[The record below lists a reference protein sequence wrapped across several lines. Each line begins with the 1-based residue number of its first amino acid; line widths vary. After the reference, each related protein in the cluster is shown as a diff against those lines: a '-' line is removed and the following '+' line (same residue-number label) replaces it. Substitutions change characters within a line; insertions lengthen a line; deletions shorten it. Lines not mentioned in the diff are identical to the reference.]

1 MIVSHSSHFPRVS
14 LTARSLFLVV
24 FLASFLFSTPL
35 QARDKEGNFIVV
47 IDAGHGGHDS
57 GAKGKFSYEKDIVL
71 AVSKKV
77 GAKLGQIAPQIKVY
91 YSRPDNKFIGLQ
103 DRARFAISKNADLFV
118 AIHANASNSHSPSG
132 TETYVLGLHRTEDN
146 LRVAMK
152 ENSAILLEDN
162 YSKKY
167 EDFDPTSSESYIIFQ
182 FMANKHLENSLRL
195 AKLVQSGFKSA
206 NRYDRGVR
214 QAGFLVLREAAMPSV
229 LIEIGFISNRE
240 EERYLNSQKGQ
251 TTIANEIATAIVDYE
266 RQIRKR
272 SGKQ

>member
-1 MIVSHSSHFPRVS
+1 MHSHSLEQRAGELVRT
-14 LTARSLFLVV
+14 LLYLVTALV
-24 FLASFLFSTPL
+24 LACSSAE
-35 QARDKEGNFIVV
+35 ARDDKGNFIVV

-57 GAKGKFSYEKDIVL
+57 GAKGKNSYEKDIVL

-77 GAKLGQIAPQIKVY
+77 GASVKELAPHIKIY
-91 YSRPDNKFIGLQ
+91 YSRPNNAFIGLQ
-103 DRARFAISKNADLFV
+103 DRARYAINKNADLFV
-118 AIHANASNSHSPSG
+118 SIHANASNSHSPSG
-132 TETYVLGLHRTEDN
+132 TETYVLGLHRTADN

-195 AKLVQSGFKSA
+195 AKMVQDGFRSIG
-206 NRYDRGVR
+206 RGDRGVR

-240 EERYLNSQKGQ
+240 EERYMTSEKGQ
-251 TTIANEIATAIVDYE
+251 SALARQIAGAIVSYE
-266 RQIRKR
+266 QQIRKR

>member
-1 MIVSHSSHFPRVS
+1 MTRYHSHTTSYFGVSTTCALLVILL
-14 LTARSLFLVV
+14 LTLIGSPSLF
-24 FLASFLFSTPL
+24 
-35 QARDKEGNFIVV
+35 ARDKEGRFIVV

-57 GAKGKFSYEKDIVL
+57 GAKGKVSYEKNVVL

-77 GAKLGQIAPQIKVY
+77 GAKINELAPQIKVY
-91 YSRPDNKFIGLQ
+91 YSRPDDNFIGLQ
-103 DRARFAISKNADLFV
+103 DRARFAIKKNADLFV
-118 AIHANASNSHSPSG
+118 SIHANASNSHSPSG

-195 AKLVQSGFKSA
+195 AKLVQSGFKSVS
-206 NRYDRGVR
+206 RYDRGVR

-229 LIEIGFISNRE
+229 LIEIGFITNRE
-240 EERYLNSQKGQ
+240 EERYINSHSGQ
-251 TTIANEIATAIVDYE
+251 AKIANEIAKAVIEYE
-266 RQIRKR
+266 RQIRRR

>member
-1 MIVSHSSHFPRVS
+1 MHADILRTLRHLAAVIGLVLGLCATLATP
-14 LTARSLFLVV
+14 TAE
-24 FLASFLFSTPL
+24 
-35 QARDKEGNFIVV
+35 ARDKEGHFIVV

-57 GAKGKFSYEKDIVL
+57 GAKGRSHKEKDIVL

-77 GAKLGQIAPQIKVY
+77 GARVNELAPSIKVY

-103 DRARFAISKNADLFV
+103 DRARFAIEKNADLFV
-118 AIHANASNSHSPSG
+118 SIHANASESRTPSG

-162 YSKKY
+162 YTKKY
-167 EDFDPTSSESYIIFQ
+167 EDFDPKSSESYIIFQ

-195 AKLVQSGFKSA
+195 AKLIQDGFCTIG
-206 NRYDRGVR
+206 RTDRGVR

-229 LIEIGFISNRE
+229 LIEIGFISNRTE
-240 EERYLNSQKGQ
+240 EGYISSQKGQ
-251 TTIANEIATAIVDYE
+251 SALADQIARAIVEYE

-272 SGKQ
+272 SGQQ

>member
-1 MIVSHSSHFPRVS
+1 MTRYHSHTTSYFRVS
-14 LTARSLFLVV
+14 PTCTLIAILLLALFGSPSLF
-24 FLASFLFSTPL
+24 
-35 QARDKEGNFIVV
+35 ARDKEGRFIVV

-57 GAKGKFSYEKDIVL
+57 GAKGKVSYEKNVVL

-77 GAKLGQIAPQIKVY
+77 GAKINELAPQIKVY
-91 YSRPDNKFIGLQ
+91 YSRPDDNFIGLQ
-103 DRARFAISKNADLFV
+103 DRARFAIKKNADLFV
-118 AIHANASNSHSPSG
+118 SIHANASNSHSPSG

-195 AKLVQSGFKSA
+195 AKLVQSGFKSVS
-206 NRYDRGVR
+206 RYDRGVR

-229 LIEIGFISNRE
+229 LIEIGFITNRE
-240 EERYLNSQKGQ
+240 EERYINSQSGQ
-251 TTIANEIATAIVDYE
+251 AKIANEIAKAVIEYE

>member
-1 MIVSHSSHFPRVS
+1 MTRYHFHTTSFPRVS
-14 LTARSLFLVV
+14 PTCTLIVILLLTLIGSPSLY
-24 FLASFLFSTPL
+24 
-35 QARDKEGNFIVV
+35 ARDKEGRFIVV

-57 GAKGKFSYEKDIVL
+57 GAKGKVSYEKDVVL

-77 GAKLGQIAPQIKVY
+77 GAKINELAPQIKVY
-91 YSRPDNKFIGLQ
+91 YSRPDDNFIGLQ
-103 DRARFAISKNADLFV
+103 DRARFAIKKNADLFV
-118 AIHANASNSHSPSG
+118 SIHANASNSHSPSG
-132 TETYVLGLHRTEDN
+132 PETYVLGLHRTEDN

-195 AKLVQSGFKSA
+195 AKLVQSGFKSVS
-206 NRYDRGVR
+206 RYDRGVR

-229 LIEIGFISNRE
+229 LIEIGFITNRE
-240 EERYLNSQKGQ
+240 EERYINSQSGQ
-251 TTIANEIATAIVDYE
+251 AKIANEIAKAVIEYE

>member
-1 MIVSHSSHFPRVS
+1 MTRYHSHTTSYLGVSTTCALLVILL
-14 LTARSLFLVV
+14 LTLIGSPTLY
-24 FLASFLFSTPL
+24 
-35 QARDKEGNFIVV
+35 ARDKEGRFIVV

-57 GAKGKFSYEKDIVL
+57 GAKGKVSYEKNVVL

-77 GAKLGQIAPQIKVY
+77 GAKINELAPQIKVY
-91 YSRPDNKFIGLQ
+91 YSRPDDNFIGLQ
-103 DRARFAISKNADLFV
+103 DRARFAIKKNADLFV
-118 AIHANASNSHSPSG
+118 SIHANASNSHTPSG

-195 AKLVQSGFKSA
+195 AKLVQNGFKSVS
-206 NRYDRGVR
+206 RYDRGVR

-229 LIEIGFISNRE
+229 LIEIGFITNRE
-240 EERYLNSQKGQ
+240 EERYINSQSGQ
-251 TTIANEIATAIVDYE
+251 AKIANEIAKAVIEYE

>member
-1 MIVSHSSHFPRVS
+1 MTRYDSHTISFLRVS
-14 LTARSLFLVV
+14 PTCTLIAILLLALFGSPSLF
-24 FLASFLFSTPL
+24 
-35 QARDKEGNFIVV
+35 ARDKEGRFIVV

-57 GAKGKFSYEKDIVL
+57 GAKGKVSYEKNVVL

-77 GAKLGQIAPQIKVY
+77 GAKINELAPQIKVY
-91 YSRPDNKFIGLQ
+91 YSRPDDNFIGLQ
-103 DRARFAISKNADLFV
+103 DRARFAIKKNADLFV
-118 AIHANASNSHSPSG
+118 SIHANASNSHSPSG

-195 AKLVQSGFKSA
+195 AKLVQSGFKSVS
-206 NRYDRGVR
+206 RYDRGVR

-229 LIEIGFISNRE
+229 LIEIGFITNRE
-240 EERYLNSQKGQ
+240 EERYINSQSGQ
-251 TTIANEIATAIVDYE
+251 TKIANEIAKAVIEYE